1 MGHVN
6 NGQCEILIKSLSKV
20 NKTLH
25 KMLVKWPQIKQTKCQ
40 KGVHMI
46 SVNGYNFIANINP
59 CKNNVYE

>member
-1 MGHVN
+1 
-6 NGQCEILIKSLSKV
+6 
-20 NKTLH
+20 
-25 KMLVKWPQIKQTKCQ
+25 MLVQWPQIKQTKCQ